1 MRSKIDVPI
10 RLASE
15 RKAMLPSWLD
25 GRAASEFGEQIAN
38 DIRRLMPLEKDGKP
52 QKNPAKRL
60 QKLARIVERVTVESA
75 HHRFNF
81 YQKAKFANALRWS
94 LKDSGYAP
102 DFIQEI
108 VALILA
114 RM

>member
-1 MRSKIDVPI
+1 
-10 RLASE
+10 
-15 RKAMLPSWLD
+15 MLPSWLD
-25 GRAASEFGEQIAN
+25 GRTATEYGKQIAN
-38 DIRRLMPLEKDGKP
+38 DIQRLIPAEKGVKGK
-52 QKNPAKRL
+52 KDPAKRL
-60 QKLARIVERVTVESA
+60 QKLMRVVERVSAESA
-75 HHRFNF
+75 RQRFNF

-94 LKDSGYAP
+94 LKDGGYAP

>member
-1 MRSKIDVPI
+1 
-10 RLASE
+10 
-15 RKAMLPSWLD
+15 MLPSWLN
-25 GRAASEFGEQIAN
+25 ASTATEYGKQIAS
-38 DIRRLMPLEKDGKP
+38 DIQRLLPVEKAVKGK
-52 QKNPAKRL
+52 KEPAKRL
-60 QKLARIVERVTVESA
+60 QKLMRVVERVSAESSRQ
-75 HHRFNF
+75 RFNF

-102 DFIQEI
+102 DFIQEV

>member
-1 MRSKIDVPI
+1 
-10 RLASE
+10 
-15 RKAMLPSWLD
+15 MLPRWLD
-25 GRAASEFGEQIAN
+25 GRTATEFGKEIAN
-38 DIRRLMPLEKDGKP
+38 DIRNLMPLEKGAKV

-60 QKLARIVERVTVESA
+60 QKLARIVERTSA
-75 HHRFNF
+75 RSAQHRFNF

-94 LKDSGYAP
+94 LKESGYTA
-102 DFIQEI
+102 DFIEEV

>member
-1 MRSKIDVPI
+1 VSAGSV
-10 RLASE
+10 LSAE

-25 GRAASEFGEQIAN
+25 GRAATEFGKQIAI
-38 DIRRLMPLEKDGKP
+38 DIQHLMPIERAKTQKD
-52 QKNPAKRL
+52 PAKRL
-60 QKLARIVERVTVESA
+60 QKLARIVERVSGQSA
-75 HHRFNF
+75 KHHFNF
-81 YQKAKFANALRWS
+81 YQKAKFANALKWS

-108 VALILA
+108 ATLILA

>member
-1 MRSKIDVPI
+1 
-10 RLASE
+10 
-15 RKAMLPSWLD
+15 MLPKWLD
-25 GRAASEFGEQIAN
+25 GRTASELGEQVAS
-38 DIRRLMPLEKDGKP
+38 DIRVLMPLEKSSKA

-60 QKLARIVERVTVESA
+60 QKLARIVERVSA
-75 HHRFNF
+75 ASAERSFNV

-102 DFIQEI
+102 DFIEEV
-108 VALILA
+108 VALIIA

>member
-1 MRSKIDVPI
+1 
-10 RLASE
+10 
-15 RKAMLPSWLD
+15 MLPSWLD
-25 GRAASEFGEQIAN
+25 GRTATEYGKQIAN
-38 DIRRLMPLEKDGKP
+38 DIQRLMPIEKGVKGK
-52 QKNPAKRL
+52 KEPAKRL
-60 QKLARIVERVTVESA
+60 QKLIRVVERVSAESTRQ
-75 HHRFNF
+75 HFNF

-94 LKDSGYAP
+94 LKDNGYAP